1 MSFCV
6 YILRCSD
13 GSYYV
18 GHTDDLAER
27 LGAHEN
33 GEFRGY
39 TYRRRPVQL
48 VFAEEFSSRD
58 EAFQCERQIKGWSRR
73 KKEALIKGDWDGL
86 TRLSRAHGSTSS
98 QRADYLGSP

>member
-1 MSFCV
+1 MAFHV
-6 YILRCSD
+6 YILLCSD

-18 GHTDDLAER
+18 GHTDDLAGR
-27 LGAHEN
+27 LGAHES

-48 VFAEEFSSRD
+48 VFAEEFVSRED
-58 EAFQCERQIKGWSRR
+58 AFRCERQIKGWSRR

-86 TRLSRAHGSTSS
+86 SRLSRTAHHE
-98 QRADYLGSP
+98 RVIVHSP